1 MLIPS
6 IDLMDGKIV
15 QLVQGEKKALEF
27 DNFDEWVTRFLSFPL
42 VQLIDL
48 DAAIGKYA
56 NTSPVKFFL
65 RRLPCQIG
73 GGIRAIPDAQRLL
86 DLGARRVI
94 FGSSLIQDGR
104 IKLEF
109 AKQACDELGAAKL
122 VFAIDKTP
130 LKSGKVDFCDK
141 LDIACMGM
149 NPDYPKGIS
158 PDLQSAVHWPRGN
171 CFRIRQINR
180 ASSSV
185 LAGPRAQTFF
195 ISSIQSSAEVEPAL
209 GPTHDGVNASCLS
222 VPLLAS
228 VAEIKSPVFISLFCS
243 GKTIPGIGNRA

>member
-1 MLIPS
+1 
-6 IDLMDGKIV
+6 MDGKIV

-56 NTSPVKFFL
+56 NTSLVKFFL

-104 IKLEF
+104 INLEF
-109 AKQACDELGAAKL
+109 ARQAADELGAAKL
-122 VFAIDKTP
+122 VFAIDSRGGKVAIRGWREATNITP
-130 LKSGKVDFCDK
+130 LEAVRALESFCGAFLYTHIDTEG
-141 LDIACMGM
+141 LL
-149 NPDYPKGIS
+149 KGI
-158 PDLQSAVHWPRGN
+158 PLNPVIQL
-171 CFRIRQINR
+171 RQATKNQLI
-180 ASSSV
+180 A
-185 LAGPRAQTFF
+185 AGG
-195 ISSIQSSAEVEPAL
+195 ISSHEETAQL
-209 GPTHDGVNASCLS
+209 HHMGVDA
-222 VPLLAS
+222 V
-228 VAEIKSPVFISLFCS
+228 
-243 GKTIPGIGNRA
+243 